1 MEGKDSDTGYFAPGH
16 PNPLVQSQEV
26 DPPEVLEDVRKR
38 SRPYPTNDEYY
49 VSATNQVV
57 IVMALGL
64 IAAIGV
70 GGRACYVKDLCI
82 REKTCV
88 ESDQYGI
95 CSFTNRV
102 TMAGDSAYN
111 SNASAEA
118 LAATLRGVCSYGDRF
133 QRNVLTG
140 NMECV
145 PYYPFPDALNR
156 EIMDPAASEPHM
168 RACGRW
174 IESGPQSIWE
184 TEVEHRSMED
194 HNAWV
199 NVLMDAEDQA
209 TQSSRNAKD
218 SMSKFRAE
226 CVRTT
231 YHGSQATRNA
241 ATMAYNY
248 LESEIGKINNRADL
262 IRATGFLTGHHCD
275 TNIRIGNYL
284 STAGTFALD
293 VWSGWMFRE
302 NVLAEALQIVGEPT
316 PMQLEA
322 EEASRAIND
331 HNASWMSDPIN
342 VTELYILISGA
353 VQDDSLPFSTTP
365 IYEYYDTRLL
375 DAVVMYYGIQPNKVK
390 SYMRG
395 LAAFCSYSMLNN
407 VEVLGTL
414 LNDEITSIKASRAE
428 ASAIGRLA
436 TNDTDIEI
444 GNETVINASTITLAQ
459 ISRDAT
465 GDSDNDCLNFVRR
478 LFPDH
483 VDAARFHDTV
493 HTSLYSRME
502 SLTLRVR
509 RGVAQAVLSSPMKDV
524 LGNSTL
530 VASDVAVAGIRI
542 AGAPRGSWAGIARDI
557 PEPVIAS
564 NDGLFIMG
572 LKQAHSIFKDRIVG
586 LSYNAADPCDYPPFS
601 SSVTLNAYIIPSLKC
616 SVLFLGMSK
625 RPWLDAQYDDTSLL
639 SRGLMVV
646 AHELSHLTLNTH
658 YLTGPYQEL
667 LKRYRVST
675 YSEAIA
681 DVGAALG
688 VIAMGVDRDTLLMHW
703 CQLWCARIPFGW
715 SASPHSSHP
724 QNNERCKFL
733 HETIME
739 HVQPPSPPPLSTAV
753 LSYIE

>member
-1 MEGKDSDTGYFAPGH
+1 MTEEAPMEGKDSDTGYFAPGH

-26 DPPEVLEDVRKR
+26 DPPEVLEEVRKR

-70 GGRACYVKDLCI
+70 GGRACYVRDLCV
-82 REKTCV
+82 REETCV

-199 NVLMDAEDQA
+199 NVLMHAEDQA

-226 CVRTT
+226 CVRTA

-248 LESEIGKINNRADL
+248 LESEIDKINNRADL
-262 IRATGFLTGHHCD
+262 IRVTGFLTGHHCD

-331 HNASWMSDPIN
+331 YYASWMSAPIN
-342 VTELYILISGA
+342 VTELYILIAGA

-365 IYEYYDTRLL
+365 IYQYYDTGLL
-375 DAVVMYYGIQPNKVK
+375 DAAVMYYGLQPSKVK

-414 LNDEITSIKASRAE
+414 LNEEITSIKASRAE

-465 GDSDNDCLNFVRR
+465 GDSDKDCLNFVRR

-483 VDAARFHDTV
+483 VDAARFRATV
-493 HTSLYSRME
+493 DSHLYDRME
-502 SLTLRVR
+502 SLTLGVR
-509 RGVAQAVLSSPMKDV
+509 IGVAQAALSSPLKDV
-524 LGNSTL
+524 LGNPTL

-564 NDGLFIMG
+564 NDGLFVMA
-572 LKQAHSIFKDRIVG
+572 LKQTHSIFKDRIVG
-586 LSYNAADPCDYPPFS
+586 LSYNAADPCDHPPFS
-601 SSVTLNAYIIPSLKC
+601 SAVTLNAYIIPSLKC
-616 SVLFLGMSK
+616 SVLFLGMAH

-639 SRGLMVV
+639 SRGMMVI
-646 AHELSHLTLNTH
+646 AHELAHLTLNTQ
-658 YLTGPYQEL
+658 YLTGAYQEL
-667 LKRYRVST
+667 LKRYRSST
-675 YSEAIA
+675 HSEAIA

-688 VIAMGVDRDTLLMHW
+688 IISMDVDRDTLLMHY
-703 CQLWCARIPFGW
+703 CQLWCARVPFGW
-715 SASPHSSHP
+715 YASPYASHP
-724 QNNERCKFL
+724 ENNERCNFL

-739 HVQPPSPPPLSTAV
+739 HVPDP
-753 LSYIE
+753 

>member
-1 MEGKDSDTGYFAPGH
+1 MEGKDSDTGYFGPGH
-16 PNPLVQSQEV
+16 TNPLVQSQEL
-26 DPPEVLEDVRKR
+26 DSPEVLKEVRKR

-57 IVMALGL
+57 IVMALG
-64 IAAIGV
+64 IVAAIGV
-70 GGRACYVKDLCI
+70 GGRACYVRDLCI
-82 REKTCV
+82 QDETCTN
-88 ESDQYGI
+88 SDRYGI

-111 SNASAEA
+111 GNASAEA

-156 EIMDPAASEPHM
+156 EIMDPDASEPHM
-168 RACGRW
+168 HACGKW
-174 IESGPQSIWE
+174 INSGPQSIWE

-194 HNAWV
+194 HNAWL
-199 NVLMDAEDQA
+199 NVLMNAEDQA

-218 SMSKFRAE
+218 AMSKFRAE
-226 CVRTT
+226 CIRTT
-231 YHGSQATRNA
+231 YYGPLATRNA

-248 LESEIGKINNRADL
+248 LESEIDKINNRADL
-262 IRATGFLTGHHCD
+262 IRVTGFLTGHHCD
-275 TNIRIGNYL
+275 TNVRIGNYL
-284 STAGTFALD
+284 ATSGVFAID

-316 PMQLEA
+316 SMQLEA

-331 HNASWMSDPIN
+331 YYYSWMSTPIN
-342 VTELYILISGA
+342 VTELYILLSGA

-365 IYEYYDTRLL
+365 IYESYDTGLL
-375 DAVVMYYGIQPNKVK
+375 DAAVMYYGLQPDKVK

-414 LNDEITSIKASRAE
+414 LSEEIGSIKASRAA

-436 TNDTDIEI
+436 TNDSDIEV
-444 GNETVINASTITLAQ
+444 GNETVISASTITLAMV
-459 ISRDAT
+459 SADAT
-465 GDSDNDCLNFVRR
+465 GNSDVDCLNFMRR

-483 VDAARFHDTV
+483 VDAARFQGTL
-493 HTSLYSRME
+493 HTSLYNRME
-502 SLTLRVR
+502 SLTLGVR
-509 RGVAQAVLSSPMKDV
+509 IGVAQAILSSPMTDV
-524 LGNSTL
+524 LGDPSR

-564 NDGLFIMG
+564 SDGLFIMG
-572 LKQAHSIFKDRIVG
+572 LKQAHSIFKDRIVE
-586 LSYNAADPCDYPPFS
+586 LSYNAADPCDHPPFS
-601 SSVTLNAYIIPSLKC
+601 SAVTLNAYIIPSLKC
-616 SVLFLGMSK
+616 SVLFLGMAH

-639 SRGLMVV
+639 SRGMMVI
-646 AHELSHLTLNTH
+646 AHELAHLTLNTQ
-658 YLTGPYQEL
+658 YLTVAYEQL
-667 LKRYRVST
+667 LRRYREST
-675 YSEAIA
+675 YNEAIA

-688 VIAMGVDRDTLLMHW
+688 IIAMDVDRDALLMHY
-703 CQLWCARIPFGW
+703 CQLWCARVPFGW
-715 SASPHSSHP
+715 SASPYASHP
-724 QNNERCKFL
+724 ENNERCDFL
-733 HETIME
+733 YGTIME
-739 HVQPPSPPPLSTAV
+739 YVPDR
-753 LSYIE
+753 